1 MSKSSNHSNSYKE
14 YSADDI
20 RRYLSGQMNAADM
33 NALEKA
39 ALDDPFLADAIE
51 GYQNAREEHGDE
63 LISTHL
69 DSLKKQLSE
78 KTRIGTQAPVRS
90 FRWQWAAAAVLLIV
104 GSMVVYTNLNRSDAP
119 ENTIAIHEND
129 SKTQNAESLK
139 KGIAEDSVTTANTD
153 VVKTNPANKDT
164 ETLKNQPNSFPE
176 KEFNLT
182 KPSNEAAPRSR
193 EPDIVIV
200 PAAPKAGASEV
211 KDSSIVR
218 AIDDKDLASGKAAT
232 EEKSSREADQL
243 EKKADELVVV
253 ADPSKKQLKS
263 KSAGAVNNLGLNY
276 FSGKV
281 VDTNNRPIANA
292 TVQLAN
298 TRNGYITD
306 QYGNF
311 RFSSTDTAVNVNVS
325 VIGYGTQAF
334 RLNNSVPIN
343 QLQLQPSNTA
353 LSEVVITKP
362 ADTRKKE
369 SSRYKTNYPKV
380 MVQDAEPVNGWI
392 EFEKYI
398 EANKKTIAGADAKM
412 GEVVV
417 SFSVNRK
424 SELSSF
430 KIEQSL
436 SPAQDA
442 EAIRLVK
449 EGPQWRL
456 IKGKKAKITVIIHF

>member
-14 YSADDI
+14 YSAEDI
-20 RRYLSGQMNAADM
+20 RKYLSGQMNAADM

-51 GYQNAREEHGDE
+51 GYQNAKEEHADE

-69 DSLKKQLSE
+69 DALKKQLSN
-78 KTRIGTQAPVRS
+78 KTHTGTQAPVRS

-104 GSMVVYTNLNRSDAP
+104 GTIVVYTNVNRSDAP
-119 ENTIAIHEND
+119 GNTIAINETD
-129 SKTQNAESLK
+129 SKIQRAESLK
-139 KGIAEDSVTTANTD
+139 KDIADSVTTGDTD
-153 VVKTNPANKDT
+153 LAKSNPANKDT
-164 ETLKNQPNSFPE
+164 EALKNKSTVSSE
-176 KEFNLT
+176 KELNRPA
-182 KPSNEAAPRSR
+182 PSNGLTSRSQD
-193 EPDIVIV
+193 PNIVTA
-200 PAAPKAGASEV
+200 PAAPKAEAVER
-211 KDSSIVR
+211 KDSSILSG
-218 AIDDKDLASGKAAT
+218 ADDKDIAVSKTAA
-232 EEKSSREADQL
+232 EEKNTKEAEQL

-253 ADPSKKQLKS
+253 ADPSKKQSKS
-263 KSAGAVNNLGLNY
+263 KSPAAVNNPGLNY

-298 TRNGYITD
+298 TRNGYVTD

-325 VIGYGTQAF
+325 VLGYGTQSF
-334 RLNNSVPIN
+334 RLNNSTPIN
-343 QLQLQPSNTA
+343 QLQLQPSNSA

-369 SSRYKTNYPKV
+369 SARYKTNYPKV

-398 EANKKTIAGADAKM
+398 EANKKTISGADNRQ

-417 SFSVNRK
+417 SFSVNRQ
-424 SELSSF
+424 SELTSF

-436 SPAQDA
+436 SPAHDA

-449 EGPQWRL
+449 EGPPWRL
-456 IKGKKAKITVIIHF
+456 IKGKKAKITVIIRF